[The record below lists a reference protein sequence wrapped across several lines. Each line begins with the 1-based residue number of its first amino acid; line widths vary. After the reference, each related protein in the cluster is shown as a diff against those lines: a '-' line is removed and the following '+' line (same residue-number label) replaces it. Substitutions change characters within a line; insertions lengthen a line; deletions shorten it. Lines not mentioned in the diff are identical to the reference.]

1 MFRAILVDDDK
12 WALADIRAVFQSI
25 ESGFE
30 LVGAFTNA
38 DDALVY
44 LMNHP
49 VDLVMT
55 DICMGGKSGFDLLR
69 LTAEN
74 HLSFISIII
83 SGHDDFQY
91 VQNAF
96 INRCFYYLLKP
107 VKKAEL
113 AEAGP
118 RLRGNRLRA
127 GKGAAGR
134 RRRTRGHHRLRPRRS
149 VSERAFQ
156 RAVFAGGHGRFALY
170 KPELSQP
177 GVLTAQRLYHFAVS
191 QYSARAAG
199 EGAAR
204 RKWAEYS

>member
-30 LVGAFTNA
+30 LAGAFTNA

-83 SGHDDFQY
+83 
-91 VQNAF
+91 
-96 INRCFYYLLKP
+96 C
-107 VKKAEL
+107 
-113 AEAGP
+113 
-118 RLRGNRLRA
+118 
-127 GKGAAGR
+127 
-134 RRRTRGHHRLRPRRS
+134 RTR
-149 VSERAFQ
+149 
-156 RAVFAGGHGRFALY
+156 
-170 KPELSQP
+170 LS
-177 GVLTAQRLYHFAVS
+177 T
-191 QYSARAAG
+191 
-199 EGAAR
+199 GASSICSSR
-204 RKWAEYS
+204 